1 MHFLEIPA
9 SCCFNQDIPTARL
22 SCDAV
27 GTLSEEELHRI
38 GMAKVRSQT
47 QRSQA
52 AMVFGFNVGAFFD
65 QFEYGG
71 VISLP
76 RGEQQLLIQGC
87 GVTRMACATDW
98 TSHK

>member
-1 MHFLEIPA
+1 
-9 SCCFNQDIPTARL
+9 
-22 SCDAV
+22 
-27 GTLSEEELHRI
+27 
-38 GMAKVRSQT
+38 
-47 QRSQA
+47 
-52 AMVFGFNVGAFFD
+52 MVFGFNVGAFFD